1 MSATRAAA
9 PLRGR
14 LTAMRLMLISA
25 DPAVLTQLRSSLKVR
40 WLESEVVDY
49 NPVQRGSPALDILA
63 QGFDAVVLDHAWCD
77 DARGIEELTSLTVR
91 PGFAPVIFL
100 GQHSGD
106 ALCEGA
112 LNAGAC
118 AAVGRDEGSL
128 EALLAAISGAA
139 ALQSGA
145 RAIRHHSGQ
154 VAQEQRFSG
163 ARIPGYRRIRT
174 LATGHFAE
182 LHVAESD
189 ARGELVAIKVARDV
203 KSDSQLDH
211 AFRRLLQEHDMAQR
225 VDPEFVVKVYDL
237 GISDEHAYMVMEYF
251 AAGDLRRRMRTPL
264 RVGEA
269 LQIAQA
275 IALGLA
281 AVHATGVLHRDL
293 KPANVMLRQTGGVA
307 LIDFGLAKDAALAAD
322 ITDAGQII
330 GTPHYMS
337 PEQGHGEAIDVRSDL
352 YSLGVILF
360 EMLCGRKPF
369 MAENPMAI
377 IYMHRKSPVPPLP
390 ESQTALQ
397 PLVLNLL
404 AKDPADRFESAHAAA
419 AAIGLALAELRAREP
434 TA

>member
-1 MSATRAAA
+1 MVIGEDAALHA
-9 PLRGR
+9 
-14 LTAMRLMLISA
+14 
-25 DPAVLTQLRSSLKVR
+25 QLRNSVEIR
-40 WLESEVVDY
+40 WLQSEVIEY
-49 NPVQRGSPALDILA
+49 NPRQRGSPPPELLA

-77 DARGIEELTSLTVR
+77 HYIDELTRLTVR
-91 PGFAPVIFL
+91 SGFAPVIFL
-100 GQHSGD
+100 GAQSGD
-106 ALCEGA
+106 ALCQAA

-118 AAVGRDEGSL
+118 AAVGRNDASP
-128 EALLAAISGAA
+128 EALLGAISGAA
-139 ALQSGA
+139 ALQAGA
-145 RAIRHHSGQ
+145 RARRHHSGQ

-203 KSDSQLDH
+203 KTDTELDH

-225 VDPEFVVKVYDL
+225 VDPQFVVKVYDL

-251 AAGDLRRRMRTPL
+251 DAGDLRRRMRALLPAA
-264 RVGEA
+264 EA
-269 LQIAQA
+269 LQMAQA

-293 KPANVMLRQTGGVA
+293 KPANVMLRREGGVA

-337 PEQGHGEAIDVRSDL
+337 PEQGHGEAIDARSDL

-360 EMLCGRKPF
+360 EMLAGRKPF
-369 MAENPMAI
+369 VAENPMAI
-377 IYMHRKSPVPPLP
+377 IYMHRKSPVPQLP
-390 ESQTALQ
+390 ESQLALQ
-397 PLVLNLL
+397 PLVHKLL
-404 AKDPADRFESAHAAA
+404 AKEPADRFESALAAA
-419 AAIGLALAELRAREP
+419 AAIGQALAALRSGKRPA
-434 TA
+434 